1 MSHDSHESK
10 HFSHLRELIAE
21 FQRAGIPEHYVLS
34 DEDWGS
40 WAASSPFRYMIWKAN
55 TRFEL
60 WKVEVIG
67 TDWNRL
73 EPPKYSSWMGDS
85 YRDPERQYCFA
96 SKTAAQYVAPR
107 TQKQRI
113 RHQRKAQWWRVK
125 LPAMESHLAQSIWN
139 WSIVMM
145 GFRSACWFVGGLEF
159 SYIILKGIKINIP
172 PPHWW
177 LIVQLVNV
185 VIL

>member
-1 MSHDSHESK
+1 MIVMSQNISHICGSSSPN
-10 HFSHLRELIAE
+10 FSGQE
-21 FQRAGIPEHYVLS
+21 FQSIMFSQMRTGAAG
-34 DEDWGS
+34 
-40 WAASSPFRYMIWKAN
+40 AASSPFRYMIWKAN